1 MNIINLIISLLF
13 INFIDCV
20 KVGMEIPPNS
30 NYNNDLLTDI
40 NLINHEIYSLDFEK
54 DQKNFEKLNLK
65 LNKILE
71 SYLIDN
77 SCLRYYL
84 SDYIKFSEINK
95 FNNKKD
101 LVDENRIEGNKKID
115 SNEGLMIAFN
125 FKFSSNS
132 EIDSRIQKLNLSLLD
147 KNVNIL
153 RRINNINQENLKL
166 LINYPIN
173 NKNEEFFNNQYFDLC
188 FENVKYDKS
197 WNSKPIPINVFIEIN
212 FGINEISDKYHQS
225 TLLIY
230 DASKELNKID
240 NELDLIINQLLK
252 NLETSEPELRN
263 KNEDTLTKFMIYF
276 ILTFLIYLI
285 VNFGQIFWLIKY
297 LKKRDFV

>member
-1 MNIINLIISLLF
+1 MNIINLIITLLF

-20 KVGMEIPPNS
+20 KVGMEIPPNL
-30 NYNNDLLTDI
+30 NYDNDLLTDI
-40 NLINHEIYSLDFEK
+40 NLINHELYSMDFEK
-54 DQKNFEKLNLK
+54 DQKNVEKLNLK

-71 SYLIDN
+71 SYLINN

-84 SDYIKFSEINK
+84 NDYVKFSDIDK
-95 FNNKKD
+95 FNKNLNND
-101 LVDENRIEGNKKID
+101 NNDNNNDKKID
-115 SNEGLMIAFN
+115 SNEGFMIAFN
-125 FKFSSNS
+125 FEFSSNG

-166 LINYPIN
+166 LINYPLN
-173 NKNEEFFNNQYFDLC
+173 NKDEEFFNNQYFDLC
-188 FENVKYDKS
+188 FENIKYDKS
-197 WNSKPIPINVFIEIN
+197 WNSKPIPINAFIEIN
-212 FGINEISDKYHQS
+212 FGINEISEKYHQS

-230 DASKELNKID
+230 DASNELNKID
-240 NELDLIINQLLK
+240 NELDIIVNQLLK

-263 KNEDTLTKFMIYF
+263 KNEDTLTKYMIYF
-276 ILTFLIYLI
+276 ILTFVIYLI